1 MSLIKVCSSQY
12 SNFFGDNQIHFPYS
26 IATLIAYCL
35 TDSEV
40 KTRYG
45 FEKVFLFRSGIE
57 SDIEHAR
64 DADILLCSCYCWNW
78 EITNHLAREVKK
90 LNPNCLVVFGG
101 PEVPRASGGFFDAHP
116 YVDILVHGEGEIVL
130 RDLLKAFLVSR
141 SLDLRTLN
149 VRGTETRYKRC
160 PPQERISDLDII
172 PSPYSTDLIWDLVE
186 KRGDIKYIVSW
197 ETNRGC
203 PFSCTYCDW
212 GSATMSKLRTFSE
225 AKLFAEIE
233 WFGAN
238 QIDYL
243 DCCDGNFGI
252 YQDRDLRIAQKLA
265 ESKAKTSCPE
275 RLNLTWVKTSSE
287 KVIPIAKVL
296 ADAGMLRAVSLSVQ
310 SLDLKTLDAIKR
322 KNIKFDKFETLIKE
336 FADEGIQTY
345 TELIMGLPEETL
357 SSFKNNWE
365 ILANLN
371 PQPAIMV
378 WNCSVFV
385 NAPMNDPEYI
395 KRYGIEVFTSPMLLN
410 HSQKDGKA
418 IKEYEKMVRATSSL
432 PDGQI
437 VDVYTYNVTMMVNH
451 VFGILEY
458 LARYYHRAF
467 GVSYTRFYEALIEY
481 QNLFPE
487 TLFGGKYALAKR
499 HAISGYSG
507 NGWDYYDDELGNI
520 SWPIEEA
527 IWLKLVRNKNVLQQQ
542 IEKFID
548 FANNLFWVDV
558 DPLLLYDLISFQ
570 MFMVNFPEERRA
582 KNVQQH
588 FLYDWLGYF
597 NETSPIHKGAY
608 TLSKLVKV
616 QEPDIIRW
624 GYETIWFGRRANRYK
639 MKLKEIQMV

>member
-1 MSLIKVCSSQY
+1 MNRINVYSSQY

-26 IATLIAYCL
+26 IATLVAYCL
-35 TDSEV
+35 TDETIKNSFDF
-40 KTRYG
+40 K
-45 FEKVFLFRSGIE
+45 KVFLFRG
-57 SDIEHAR
+57 DIETDIKQAQ
-64 DADILLCSCYCWNW
+64 DMDILLCSCYCWNW
-78 EITNHLAREVKK
+78 EITKHLAREVKK

-101 PEVPRASGGFFDAHP
+101 PEVPRASQGFFESHP
-116 YVDILVHGEGEIVL
+116 FVDVIVHGEGEIVL
-130 RDLLKAFLVSR
+130 RNLLMEFLVSR
-141 SLDLRTLN
+141 TLDLRELN
-149 VRGTETRYKRC
+149 VKGTETRYKRSL
-160 PPQERISDLDII
+160 PQDRITDLDII
-172 PSPYSTDLIWDLVE
+172 PSPYSTNLIWDLVE
-186 KRGDIKYIVSW
+186 RRAGIKYIVSW

-225 AKLFAEIE
+225 PKLFAEIE

-252 YQDRDLRIAQKLA
+252 YQDRDFRIAQKLA
-265 ESKAKTSCPE
+265 ESKAKTSFPE

-310 SLDLKTLDAIKR
+310 SLDQKTLDAIKR

-357 SSFKNNWE
+357 DSFKNNWE
-365 ILANLN
+365 VLAALN

-385 NAPMNDPEYI
+385 NAPMNDPAYI
-395 KRYGIEVFTSPMLLN
+395 KKYGIEVFTSPMLLN

-418 IKEYEKMVRATSSL
+418 IKEYEKMVRATSTL

-458 LARYYHRAF
+458 LARYYHREF
-467 GVSYTRFYEALIEY
+467 GVSFTKFYETLIQY
-481 QNLFPE
+481 QELLPG
-487 TLFGGKYALAKR
+487 TLFGERYKIAREHGIA
-499 HAISGYSG
+499 GYSG
-507 NGWDYYDDELGNI
+507 KGWDYYDDELGNI
-520 SWPIEEA
+520 SWPVEEA
-527 IWLKLVRNKNVLQQQ
+527 TWLKLVRNREVLQEQ
-542 IEKFID
+542 IEGFLQYANLQLGVNID
-548 FANNLFWVDV
+548 HQVLT
-558 DPLLLYDLISFQ
+558 DLIHFQ
-570 MFMVNFPEERRA
+570 MFMVNFPQERSLDSVEQ
-582 KNVQQH
+582 K
-588 FLYDWLGYF
+588 LSYDWVSYF
-597 NETSPIHKGAY
+597 NGQILAPLQH
-608 TLSKLVKV
+608 TLSKLIKVK
-616 QEPDIIRW
+616 QPDIIRW

-639 MKLKEIQMV
+639 MKLKEVKKV